1 MKLMEIK
8 KIEEDNIMKKKVLS
22 LVLISLLVLSS
33 ISFSFG
39 LETSQD
45 NVKKITIIHT
55 NDTHSRILDTD
66 GGLGFAKISTIIKQT
81 KEKNQNTLVLDAGDT
96 LHGMPIINISK
107 GENAVKI
114 LDAAGYDFMTI
125 GNHDFNYGQERL
137 LELQSIAKFKMISA
151 NVLDENGNC
160 LFSPY
165 EIVEMDGIKIG
176 IFGLTT
182 PETAY
187 KTSPDNVIG
196 ITFADPIEVSK
207 KMVKELE
214 DKTDIIIALAHIGLD
229 ESSVITSKQIAENV
243 EGIDVIIDGHSHTVL
258 ESGMLVNDTLIA
270 QTGNYDK
277 NLGFINL
284 EVKDGKIISKT
295 AELLSS
301 ESAKETPL
309 DTEISAFI
317 DNIKTANEPIFAK
330 VVTKTD
336 IDLDGERE
344 NVRTKETNLGNLSA
358 DAVRKASG
366 ADIGFVNGGNIRTSI
381 PVGDITFA
389 KVAELFP
396 FGNTVQVKKI
406 TGADLIKVLEVSV
419 SGYPATQGGFL
430 QVSGLSYVFDPAQ
443 EVGSRI
449 VEVTVGGSVLDK
461 TAEYTVAINDFLGIG
476 GDGYDVFKSYTT
488 YAEFGTYE
496 EIFADYLNTNGTK
509 GIDVSGRI
517 TALAVPVVEP
527 VIEPVVVPVVEPV
540 VVPVADPKQP
550 EVIINEESYTVISG
564 DILWKIAVKY
574 NTTWEAL
581 SKYNNLANPNL
592 IFPGQIIKVPVVEL
606 KPAA

>member
-1 MKLMEIK
+1 
-8 KIEEDNIMKKKVLS
+8 MKKRVLS
-22 LVLISLLVLSS
+22 LVLISLLILSS
-33 ISFSFG
+33 VSFSFG
-39 LETSQD
+39 LETSQE

-55 NDTHSRILDTD
+55 NDTHSRILETD

-81 KEKNQNTLVLDAGDT
+81 KEKNPNTLVLDAGDT

-114 LDAAGYDFMTI
+114 LGAAGYDFMAI

-137 LELQSIAKFKMISA
+137 LELQSIAKFKMLSA
-151 NVLDENGNC
+151 NVLDKDGNC
-160 LFSPY
+160 LFTPY
-165 EIVEMDGIKIG
+165 EIVEMDGVKIG

-187 KTSPDNVIG
+187 KTSPANVVG

-207 KMVKELE
+207 KIVKELE

-229 ESSVITSKQIAENV
+229 ESSVVTSKQIAEKV

-258 ESGMLVNDTLIA
+258 ESGMLVNNTLIA

-284 EVKDGKIISKT
+284 EVKDGKIISKK

-301 ESAKETPL
+301 DSAKEIAL

-317 DNIKTANEPIFAK
+317 DNIKKENEPIFAK

-336 IDLDGERE
+336 VDLDGERE

-358 DAVRKASG
+358 DAVRSASG

-381 PVGDITFA
+381 PVGDITFG
-389 KVAELFP
+389 KIAELFP

-406 TGADLIKVLEVSV
+406 TGTDLIKALEVSV

-430 QVSGLSYVFDPAQ
+430 QVSGLSYIFDPSQAT
-443 EVGSRI
+443 GSRI
-449 VEVTVGGSVLDK
+449 TEVKVGDSLLDT
-461 TAEYTVAINDFLGIG
+461 TAKYTVAINDFLGIG
-476 GDGYDVFKSYTT
+476 GDGYEVFKGYPV
-488 YAEFGTYE
+488 YGEFGTYE

-509 GIDVSGRI
+509 GIEVSGRI
-517 TALAVPVVEP
+517 TVLEASKTQPVTVVEP
-527 VIEPVVVPVVEPV
+527 VVVPEVEPVVEPV
-540 VVPVADPKQP
+540 VVPVIPKQL
-550 EVIINEESYTVISG
+550 INETTYSVVSG
-564 DILWKIAVKY
+564 DSLWKIAVKY
-574 NTTWEAL
+574 NTTWKVLAE
-581 SKYNNLANPNL
+581 YNNLANPHL
-592 IFPGQIIKVPVVEL
+592 IFPGQIIKIPVIEL